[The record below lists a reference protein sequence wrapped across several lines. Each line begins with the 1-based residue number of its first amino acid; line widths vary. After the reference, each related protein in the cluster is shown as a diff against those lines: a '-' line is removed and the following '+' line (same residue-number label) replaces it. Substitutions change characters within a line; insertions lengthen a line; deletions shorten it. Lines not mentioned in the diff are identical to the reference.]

1 MNRTASALIL
11 LVGLTIPTRSTAQT
25 TDFTSPPGGARAKS
39 SSSSPIRFGMKLGGN
54 FLIASQS
61 ISPTPK
67 NSPDTP
73 TGLGLQFGGFA
84 AIPFSDMIGLRPELV
99 FSFRRA
105 KTEQTGLEVTDEQG
119 QVISTLKA
127 TQKSDQRLQY
137 FMINAPLTISPNEN
151 LRFMVGPAIGF
162 LMGGKL
168 NTDVTIDGTLNGQ
181 SFTQFTNEEK
191 KGSAATKDF
200 KKAEVMVT
208 AGAGYTL
215 DMGLDFELRYFRA
228 IAPTQDIS
236 ESNLR
241 YKAFSNLIEL
251 NVGYAFGN

>member
-1 MNRTASALIL
+1 MNRFAATFLMGL
-11 LVGLTIPTRSTAQT
+11 LCACGLTAQVQA
-25 TDFTSPPGGARAKS
+25 GL
-39 SSSSPIRFGMKLGGN
+39 KLGGN

-61 ISPTPK
+61 IDPTPK

-84 AIPFSDMIGLRPELV
+84 KIPFSDMIGLRPELM

-105 KTEQTGLEVTDEQG
+105 KTEQTGLDVTDENG
-119 QVISTLKA
+119 QIISTLKA
-127 TQKSDQRLQY
+127 TQKQDQRLQY
-137 FMINAPLTISPNEN
+137 FMINVPLTISPNEN
-151 LRFMVGPAIGF
+151 LRFAVGPAIGF

-168 NTDVTIDGTLNGQ
+168 NSSVSIDGTLNGQ
-181 SFTQFTNEEK
+181 AFTQFTNEEK

-251 NVGYAFGN
+251 NLGYVFGN